1 MRLCFQWAIGGVIGL
16 GGLALTLGALL
27 PSRFGPPLGFR
38 APAAGGMTD
47 EQLGSPRS
55 GPPAPRNAFEKAMRE
70 ARRWNMQAWREV
82 NEERYA
88 VEAWDRE
95 AAESLDQRDLRRELL
110 AADRSGSLLQ
120 ARLATQQAATLARTP
135 QERYRAALLLTK
147 LSGEAGHYAAALA
160 EAQRLVALAPR
171 SQDSLLMLRQA
182 AQCNGMTSLVRQ
194 ADAALKALQ
203 EPQFAVRKFSMR

>member
-1 MRLCFQWAIGGVIGL
+1 MS
-16 GGLALTLGALL
+16 LGA
-27 PSRFGPPLGFR
+27 PS
-38 APAAGGMTD
+38 AGGMTD
-47 EQLGSPRS
+47 ESLASLRVY
-55 GPPAPRNAFEKAMRE
+55 PPAPRNAFEKAMRE

-88 VEAWDRE
+88 VEAWDSE
-95 AAESLDQRDLRRELL
+95 AAESLDQRSLRRELL
-110 AADRSGSLLQ
+110 AADRSGSLRR

-171 SQDSLLMLRQA
+171 SEDSFRMLRQA
-182 AQCNGMTSLVRQ
+182 AQFNGMTSLERH

-203 EPQFAVRKFSMR
+203 DPQFAVRKFSIR